1 MKTSANFVIIGATM
15 ADHQVRRDMRAVV
28 TDDVTVAFIGQHP
41 PARRIK
47 ARCNPDHRGPRG

>member
-1 MKTSANFVIIGATM
+1 MKTSASFLIIGATM
-15 ADHQVRRDMRAVV
+15 ADHHDRCAMRAAV

-47 ARCNPDHRGPRG
+47 ALCDPNLGGLRR